1 MTTRRLLSRA
11 LAGLRPGQPRPVIL
25 MYHRVARVRH
35 DPWGI
40 AVDPEHFED
49 QIAYLKE
56 HRTAMS
62 MDEFVRRIRSKTL
75 PPDAVAITFDD
86 GYRDNLIN
94 AMPVLVRHGVPAS
107 LFLPT
112 GYIDRNEPF
121 WWDELAAMILGS
133 THAANWDQVC
143 GDQVITLC
151 WPAAGRS
158 EATGGGWRAWE
169 KPRTAR
175 QSAYVTIWHR
185 LQRAAEEERDRVM
198 DSLRSRFE
206 AALDPLA
213 MAMCAEEIRVLL
225 KCGLIAVGAHSVTHP
240 ALTAL
245 SRLESRREIALSGEQ
260 CRRLTAQRVDGF
272 AYPYGD
278 MSLEVL
284 DDVVETGFSWACS
297 TRHAFIDYDQVDIY
311 ALPRVAVPNS
321 SIRTSTR

>member
-1 MTTRRLLSRA
+1 MTGHLVSRA
-11 LAGLRPGQPRPVIL
+11 LARLRPGQTRPAIL

-62 MDEFVRRIRSKTL
+62 MDEFVQRLRSKTL

-107 LFLPT
+107 LFLAT
-112 GYIDRNEPF
+112 GYIDRKVPF
-121 WWDELAAMILGS
+121 WWDELATMILES
-133 THAANWDQVC
+133 THPANWEQVC
-143 GDQVITLC
+143 RGEVITLC

-158 EATGGGWRAWE
+158 DATGGGWRAWD
-169 KPRTAR
+169 KPRTLR
-175 QSAYVTIWHR
+175 QRAYVAIWHR
-185 LQRAAEEERDRVM
+185 LQRAEEEERDRVM
-198 DSLRSRFE
+198 DSLRSHFE

-213 MAMCAEEIRVLL
+213 MPMCAEEIRAFL

-240 ALTAL
+240 ALTEL
-245 SRLESRREIALSGEQ
+245 SRLERRREIALSGEQ
-260 CRRLTAQRVDGF
+260 CRALTTQRVDGF

-278 MSLEVL
+278 MNSEVR
-284 DDVVETGFSWACS
+284 DDVAREGFSWACS
-297 TRHAFIDYDQVDIY
+297 TQHAFIDCDQVDIY
-311 ALPRVAVPNS
+311 ALPRFLVPNS
-321 SIRTSTR
+321 SLPTLTR